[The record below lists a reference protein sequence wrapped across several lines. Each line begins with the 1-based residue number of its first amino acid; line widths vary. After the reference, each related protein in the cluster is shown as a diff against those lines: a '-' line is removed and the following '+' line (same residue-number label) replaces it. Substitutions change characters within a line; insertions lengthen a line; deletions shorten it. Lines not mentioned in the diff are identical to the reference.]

1 MSDDRTLE
9 ADLEALLQ
17 REWFDPPQE
26 FVDQALISDMS
37 VHDAAERD
45 PVGWWEEQA
54 RALDWFE
61 PWDHVLEDEAAP
73 FYRWFSGGKLNVS
86 HNCLDRHVAAGL
98 GDRVAIHWHGEEGE
112 TRTITYA
119 QLLADVQRCA
129 SALKARGVGAG
140 DVVGI
145 YLPMIPEVIVAML
158 ACTRIGAPH
167 NVVFGGFSAES
178 VHERMAFSNASALIT
193 ADGARRKGK
202 TAPVKTEV
210 DREMGHLSH
219 L

>member
-1 MSDDRTLE
+1 MHE
-9 ADLEALLQ
+9 
-17 REWFDPPQE
+17 
-26 FVDQALISDMS
+26 
-37 VHDAAERD
+37 AAERD

-61 PWDHVLEDEAAP
+61 PWEHALEDADAP

-98 GDRVAIHWHGEEGE
+98 GDRVALPLARRGGRDARRSP
-112 TRTITYA
+112 TRE
-119 QLLADVQRCA
+119 LLADVQRCA
-129 SALKARGVGAG
+129 NALKARGIGPG

-145 YLPMIPEVIVAML
+145 YLPMIPEVVVAML

-178 VHERMAFSNASALIT
+178 VRERM
-193 ADGARRKGK
+193 DVQRREAR
-202 TAPVKTEV
+202 
-210 DREMGHLSH
+210 
-219 L
+219 